1 MYSACQAKGPFDNSH
16 SKDKKPI
23 TAPPR
28 ERIDINP
35 PIFDA
40 NNDVKVLEDMN
51 ELMTPAQLR
60 EKADHY
66 IKENLNKYTKIK
78 KNQK

>member
-1 MYSACQAKGPFDNSH
+1 MHAKQRGPLITLILKTN
-16 SKDKKPI
+16 KPI

-28 ERIDINP
+28 EKVDINP